1 MRISDWSSDV
11 CSSDL
16 QCPDADQQLAGRS
29 ADLVAER
36 PRHPVFPHDARTR
49 RQVEPVAGRPD
60 RGEPAPPADPAGRI
74 GSELGSGPL
83 SGAEQKR
90 PARVQISRRSEE
102 SRVGKECVSTCSS
115 RWCPYHLKKK
125 KKIQKK
131 TIY

>member
-60 RGEPAPPADPAGRI
+60 RGEPAPPADAAGRI
-74 GSELGSGPL
+74 GSELGSGPAL
-83 SGAEQKR
+83 SGTEPKR
-90 PARVQISRRSEE
+90 PARVQITPPGGSFFPPNDFLTTKKGPTHRRN
-102 SRVGKECVSTCSS
+102 
-115 RWCPYHLKKK
+115 KK
-125 KKIQKK
+125 QNK
-131 TIY
+131 TR

>member
-60 RGEPAPPADPAGRI
+60 RGEPAPPADAAGRI
-74 GSELGSGPL
+74 GSELGSGPAL
-83 SGAEQKR
+83 SGTEPKR
-90 PARVQISRRSEE
+90 PARVQISRPAGYFCPQTDFPTTTRGQKTRTKEHTSE
-102 SRVGKECVSTCSS
+102 
-115 RWCPYHLKKK
+115 
-125 KKIQKK
+125 
-131 TIY
+131 